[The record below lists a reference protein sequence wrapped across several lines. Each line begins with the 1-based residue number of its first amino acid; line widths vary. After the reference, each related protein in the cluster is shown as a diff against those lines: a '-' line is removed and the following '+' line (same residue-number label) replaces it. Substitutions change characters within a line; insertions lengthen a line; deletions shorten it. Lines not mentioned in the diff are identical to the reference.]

1 MKRFIAVFLAALIMA
16 CMLAPAAF
24 ADEAEYAY
32 DTEYYS
38 KFKGQSVTLYV
49 YNWGEYISDGSDDSM
64 DVIAEFEALTGINVE
79 YTTFDSNE
87 SLFASNFK
95 TLSAASEFRCFKP
108 RISAGDSEKKATSDD
123 DIIADI
129 ISRISV
135 MTIKKM
141 VVVISP

>member
-1 MKRFIAVFLAALIMA
+1 VLSNLKSVSTIFDENTTIAIFTKL
-16 CMLAPAAF
+16 F
-24 ADEAEYAY
+24 
-32 DTEYYS
+32 
-38 KFKGQSVTLYV
+38 
-49 YNWGEYISDGSDDSM
+49 
-64 DVIAEFEALTGINVE
+64 
-79 YTTFDSNE
+79 TTSIVASNE